1 MSRTNGDLINYLV
14 KLQKEQLEVKS
25 CYFVIT
31 AVKGKLPSC
40 NLDHVTSFRL
50 IYFNPG
56 CETFVLLNTITETQR
71 TIQKWQ
77 NVTAAVKMSLQENPT
92 GADCQEA

>member
-1 MSRTNGDLINYLV
+1 MLLNLLIKQKKTLPTIVFMSRTNGDLINYLV

-31 AVKGKLPSC
+31 AVKGKLPSF
-40 NLDHVTSFRL
+40 NVDHVTSFRL

-56 CETFVLLNTITETQR
+56 CDTCAFKYKHRDTTNYT
-71 TIQKWQ
+71 K
-77 NVTAAVKMSLQENPT
+77 
-92 GADCQEA
+92 